1 MSCKHCNNK
10 TSFDKDKYLDEL
22 EKRVY
27 SDAYI
32 YNDNEDDSN
41 NLSQRILMNGNK
53 LRVEIDDFQWGFDM
67 QNDIDYQYRFEVDIN
82 YCPMCGRELKGDDL
96 K

>member
-1 MSCKHCNNK
+1 MSCKYCNNK
-10 TSFDKDKYLDEL
+10 TSFNKE
-22 EKRVY
+22 EKRAY

-32 YNDNEDDSN
+32 YNDNVDDSN

-67 QNDIDYQYRFEVDIN
+67 WNDIDNQYRFEVDIN

>member
-1 MSCKHCNNK
+1 MSCKYCNNK
-10 TSFDKDKYLDEL
+10 ITIDTDEYLDEY

-32 YNDNEDDSN
+32 YNDNEDDSWN
-41 NLSQRILMNGNK
+41 TSQRILINGDK
-53 LRVEIDDFQWGFDM
+53 LRVEIDKYELNFDGYSDED
-67 QNDIDYQYRFEVDIN
+67 NYRIETKIN
-82 YCPMCGRELKGDDL
+82 YCPMCGKELKGDDS

>member
-1 MSCKHCNNK
+1 MNCKYCNNK
-10 TSFDKDKYLDEL
+10 TSIDTDEYLDEL

-32 YNDNEDDSN
+32 YNDNVDDSN

-53 LRVEIDDFQWGFDM
+53 LRVEIDDFQWHDLW
-67 QNDIDYQYRFEVDIN
+67 NDTDDYYRFEVEIN
-82 YCPMCGRELKGDDL
+82 YCPMCGRKLKGDDL